1 MTASRTQHLL
11 ASGVILAVSAWVCW
25 ISISGEPAEAFLL
38 PRLISIFFV
47 FFAVWNFVRAVMGLS
62 KVGEGLS
69 GTVIRAIVP
78 GLIVMLIYFFW
89 AAKGYGRVA
98 ALEGTDWYEWVRRGL
113 GFYTSSTIAFF
124 LIYTIYDPE
133 SLMSLKAWAKR
144 IVVTV
149 VFMSVIFGL
158 FSELLQVQT
167 PRGLYD
173 GDTIAI
179 YQTILYPLK
188 AVITFLANL
197 VSG

>member
-1 MTASRTQHLL
+1 MTASRTQHLF
-11 ASGVILAVSAWVCW
+11 ASSVILVVAAWVCW
-25 ISISGEPAEAFLL
+25 VSINGEPAEAFLL

-47 FFAVWNFVRAVMGLS
+47 FFAVWNFVRALMGLS

-69 GTVIRAIVP
+69 GAVARAIVP
-78 GLIVMLIYFFW
+78 GLIVMLVYFFW

-124 LIYTIYDPE
+124 LIYTIYDPAPVT
-133 SLMSLKAWAKR
+133 SLKAWAKR
-144 IVVTV
+144 IIVTV
-149 VFMSVIFGL
+149 IFMSVIFGL
-158 FSELLQVQT
+158 FAELLQVQT

-173 GDTIAI
+173 GDAIGI